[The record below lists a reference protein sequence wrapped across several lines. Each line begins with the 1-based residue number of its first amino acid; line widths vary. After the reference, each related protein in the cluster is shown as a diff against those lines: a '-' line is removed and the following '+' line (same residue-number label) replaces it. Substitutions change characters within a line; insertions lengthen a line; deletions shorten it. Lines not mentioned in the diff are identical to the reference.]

1 MGADLTGARGG
12 VVVDVLLRNGDG
24 MGSAGEGTASKIS
37 RDHCVLTYLA
47 SSL

>member
-1 MGADLTGARGG
+1 MGADFTGARGG

-37 RDHCVLTYLA
+37 RDLFVSTHLA